1 MKLESRA
8 GLFMASPAVLLQIQ
22 EVVTMKTHRYRMFL
36 FLLAMLTWPV
46 AQAVLPGMDSQGRPF
61 PSLAPMLKQVNP
73 AVVNISTYS
82 TRESSYNPLL
92 SDPFFRKFFDFP
104 DQAQP
109 EQQVPEKR
117 QQSAGSGVI
126 VDAGDGIVMT
136 NYHVIRNA
144 DEVQVSLIDGRSY
157 EARVVGTDPE
167 LDIAVLEIDA
177 DDLTQVSLADSSLLE
192 VGDFVVA
199 IGNPFGLGQTVTTG
213 VVSALGRSG
222 LGIEGYENFIQ
233 TDASI
238 NPGNS
243 GGALVN
249 LKGELVGINTAIISP
264 AGGNVGIGFAIP
276 VNMAEASMRQIIEHG
291 EVRRGQIG
299 IGIQDITPDLR
310 DAFDL
315 AKGQFGV
322 LVTNVLEDSPAAEAG
337 IKSGDIIVEADGKT
351 TRSTA
356 QLRSRIGI
364 KEVGDKVRLKILRD
378 GDPLQLTVEVGT
390 AKSRQA
396 KVETLTPLLQG
407 LQVENDP
414 DGKGVLVVAVA
425 PNSAAAY
432 SGLRAGD
439 LIVGANKRKVYDIKS
454 LQAALQPGTTSVLL
468 RIDRNGGSLFI
479 VIK

>member
-1 MKLESRA
+1 
-8 GLFMASPAVLLQIQ
+8 
-22 EVVTMKTHRYRMFL
+22 
-36 FLLAMLTWPV
+36 
-46 AQAVLPGMDSQGRPF
+46 
-61 PSLAPMLKQVNP
+61 
-73 AVVNISTYS
+73 
-82 TRESSYNPLL
+82 
-92 SDPFFRKFFDFP
+92 
-104 DQAQP
+104 
-109 EQQVPEKR
+109 
-117 QQSAGSGVI
+117 
-126 VDAGDGIVMT
+126 MT
-136 NYHVIRNA
+136 NYHVVRSA

-157 EARVVGTDPE
+157 EASIVGTDPD
-167 LDIAVLEIDA
+167 LDIAILKIDA
-177 DDLTQVSLADSSLLE
+177 DDLTDVSFADSSLLE

-276 VNMAEASMRQIIEHG
+276 VNMATASMRQIIEYG

-299 IGIQDITPDLR
+299 IGIQNITPELR

-315 AKGQFGV
+315 PRGQFGV
-322 LVTNVLEDSPAAEAG
+322 LVTNVFKDTSAAEAG
-337 IKSGDIIVEADGKT
+337 IRSGDIIVEADGKT

-356 QLRSRIGI
+356 ELRSRIGI
-364 KEVGDKVRLKILRD
+364 KEVGDKVELKILRN
-378 GDPLQLTVEVGT
+378 GDSLQLTVEVGR

-407 LQVENDP
+407 LQVENNP

-425 PNSAAAY
+425 PDSAAAY

-439 LIVGANKRKVYDIKS
+439 VIVGANKREVDDIES
-454 LQAALQPGTTSVLL
+454 LQAALQLSTTSVLL
-468 RIDRNGGSLFI
+468 RVDRNGGSLFI